1 MEKNV
6 YHKAK
11 LWQMICYGCNG
22 LLCMSVYSLI
32 GMASYSAS
40 IGFGIATA
48 AVGIILTATR
58 ILDGVTDPL
67 LAFIYDRVNTPFGK
81 IRPLLILGFVIE
93 FAALL
98 AMFCWLPGR
107 FTGAAAL
114 VIFVL
119 CYCIYVI
126 GYTMVNITAQTIPML
141 LTNDPAQ
148 RPVIGVWNTAFNYIV
163 PMALSMTFY
172 TVILPKCGGTFNLEF
187 LRTIGYL
194 VFVVALIGLIAV
206 CASAS
211 AIDKPENFQG
221 TKASKTEKVSLK
233 EMIEVL
239 KDNKPLQCYIVS
251 AASDKIASQTKSQSV
266 INTLLM
272 GIIIG
277 NMGLSTT
284 LSMIGMFPSIIFAI
298 IGAKYAGKYGSKEA
312 IVTWT
317 EISIAATAA
326 MWVFMIVIDP
336 TKIAVMGSP
345 MMIIYVILTF
355 CINGSMMCVTTADT
369 SFMADITD
377 YELDRSGNYIPA
389 VITGVY
395 SLIDKLV
402 SSFGAL
408 IATLAIGMI
417 GYTTT
422 VPQPGDPSTPG
433 VFWVCTCITYG
444 LPIVGWLCTL
454 LAMKVCKLSKT
465 EMVEVQMRIAQKKAE
480 LKSQS

>member
-1 MEKNV
+1 MESNV

-48 AVGIILTATR
+48 VVGVILTATR
-58 ILDGVTDPL
+58 ILDGITDPL
-67 LAFIYDRVNTPFGK
+67 LAFVYDRVNTKFGK
-81 IRPLLILGFVIE
+81 IRPLLVGGFVIE

-98 AMFCWLPGR
+98 AMFSWLPGR
-107 FTGAAAL
+107 FEGAAATA
-114 VIFVL
+114 IFVL

-172 TVILPKCGGTFNLEF
+172 TVILPRCGGTFNLQF
-187 LRTIGYL
+187 LSTIAYL
-194 VFVVALIGLIAV
+194 TLAVAFVGLVCV

-211 AIDKPENFQG
+211 AIDKPENFEG
-221 TKASKTEKVSLK
+221 IKAGKTEKVSLK
-233 EMIEVL
+233 EMIAVL

-251 AASDKIASQTKSQSV
+251 AASDKIASQTKSQAV
-266 INTLLM
+266 INTMLM

-284 LSMIGMFPSIIFAI
+284 LSMIGMFPSILFAI
-298 IGAKYAGKYGSKEA
+298 VGARYAGKHGSKEA

-317 EISIAATAA
+317 EISIAASAA
-326 MWVFMIVIDP
+326 MWIFMIIIDP

-355 CINGSMMCVTTADT
+355 CMNGAMMCVTTAGT

-389 VITGVY
+389 VVTGVY
-395 SLIDKLV
+395 SFIDKLV

-408 IATLAIGMI
+408 IATTAIGII

-433 VFWVCTCITYG
+433 VFWVCTCIVYG
-444 LPIVGWLCTL
+444 LPILGWLCTL
-454 LAMKVCKLSKT
+454 LAMKVCKLDRH
-465 EMVEVQMRIAQKKAE
+465 EMVEVQQRIAEKKAE
-480 LKSQS
+480 LKK